1 MIRENKSDVRQ
12 TEQPRPSAA
21 EQPATDEPMITV
33 RPRKTFDESL
43 DIVII
48 IIIAA
53 LVAAIVC
60 AFLVN
65 FNVTAQINV
74 VEFTSNTVIVA
85 GCTASLYILLR
96 SLTIRKGRK
105 TEVWQNARE
114 KLQETIDGI
123 VEDNLARRAGE
134 YCREWETQRLR
145 DDRMAQLDV
154 VGISIYDYEKTYC
167 LYNSR
172 ELAQKFPDLTT
183 VQRKVIER
191 VNKIKRRRY
200 DPSYL
205 ITRHDASRRHSVSP
219 SEGVNSSVKNKL
231 SIGQTVVNVL
241 VTSGLSVGLFSDI
254 IINYSTEALIACIV
268 KLAITAIFGVIG
280 MMGGFNFAT
289 KTEVEE
295 MLTRTDELLNFRKWC
310 EGKAADNSD
319 KNKVAPEKES
329 AVGEPDREDVISSF

>member
-1 MIRENKSDVRQ
+1 MIRENKPDVRQ
-12 TEQPRPSAA
+12 TEQPRPSAT
-21 EQPATDEPMITV
+21 EQPTTDEPMITV

-96 SLTIRKGRK
+96 SLTIRKGRR

-134 YCREWETQRLR
+134 YCRVWETQRLR

-154 VGISIYDYEKTYC
+154 VGISIDGKWAKIWT
-167 LYNSR
+167 
-172 ELAQKFPDLTT
+172 
-183 VQRKVIER
+183 
-191 VNKIKRRRY
+191 NKM
-200 DPSYL
+200 
-205 ITRHDASRRHSVSP
+205 T
-219 SEGVNSSVKNKL
+219 
-231 SIGQTVVNVL
+231 
-241 VTSGLSVGLFSDI
+241 F
-254 IINYSTEALIACIV
+254 
-268 KLAITAIFGVIG
+268 
-280 MMGGFNFAT
+280 
-289 KTEVEE
+289 
-295 MLTRTDELLNFRKWC
+295 
-310 EGKAADNSD
+310 
-319 KNKVAPEKES
+319 
-329 AVGEPDREDVISSF
+329 